1 MTPIQ
6 LTRSEAQ
13 ASEISTVRTRRRGRF
28 FFCEIFENL
37 RKNGDRLNRYND
49 REAGSVSCEART
61 SRSKET
67 SGLHW

>member
-1 MTPIQ
+1 M
-6 LTRSEAQ
+6 RSRQSAHEDVVDF
-13 ASEISTVRTRRRGRF
+13 IF
-28 FFCEIFENL
+28 FEIFEN
-37 RKNGDRLNRYND
+37 RDRLNRYND

>member
-1 MTPIQ
+1 M
-6 LTRSEAQ
+6 RSRQSAHED
-13 ASEISTVRTRRRGRF
+13 VVDFYF
-28 FFCEIFENL
+28 FEIFENL

>member
-1 MTPIQ
+1 M
-6 LTRSEAQ
+6 RSRQSAHED
-13 ASEISTVRTRRRGRF
+13 VVDF
-28 FFCEIFENL
+28 VVVEIFENL